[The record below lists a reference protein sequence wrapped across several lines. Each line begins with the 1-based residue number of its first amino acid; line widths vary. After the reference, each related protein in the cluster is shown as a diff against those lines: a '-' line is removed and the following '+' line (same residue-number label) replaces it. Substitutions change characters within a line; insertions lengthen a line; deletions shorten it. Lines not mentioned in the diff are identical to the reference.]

1 MNRQHATGAIVS
13 AAAVIMLAAC
23 ASQPKPDLKP
33 PSYLDAER
41 SKISGQP
48 QAITGDAC
56 VVRDVSGSDDHILR
70 KQTLDVSKA
79 ALASL
84 RARLQGVG
92 ASLAKTSL
100 PTACAGLER
109 VGIPP
114 RVAPTWELDAETMDM
129 PVFTTS
135 NAIDEDAA
143 ALNRR
148 LVAAVD
154 TAVQAAEGGY
164 KRRPLELAADDL
176 AALREQAGTST
187 VWVLNIVG
195 IDVSAAKGFLTGG
208 AQDPDDC
215 RDVNL
220 TQRERIRCEQLA
232 EDSLKFADRFSYS
245 LALVDLGSGEMVWF
259 NNTRNVPGP
268 PYEPS
273 NYGAEWA
280 QRALS
285 PFYQ

>member
-1 MNRQHATGAIVS
+1 MTHTLPFRLCLVLVS
-13 AAAVIMLAAC
+13 AAALAAC
-23 ASQPKPDLKP
+23 ATTEQPDLKP

-41 SKISGQP
+41 DKISSQP
-48 QAITGDAC
+48 QAIAGDAC
-56 VVRDVSGSDDHILR
+56 VVRDVSGSSDFILR
-70 KQTLDVSKA
+70 KQTLDISQA
-79 ALASL
+79 ALSSL
-84 RARLQGVG
+84 ESRLGAVG
-92 ASLAKTSL
+92 ASLANTRL
-100 PTACAGLER
+100 ATACAGLER

-114 RVAPTWELDAETMDM
+114 RVAQTWEREAETLDQ

-135 NAIDEDAA
+135 GAISQNDA

-148 LVAAVD
+148 LVAGVD
-154 TAVQAAEGGY
+154 AAIEGAEGGY
-164 KRRPLELAADDL
+164 KRRPLDLASDDL
-176 AALREQAGTST
+176 AALRDRSGTNAL
-187 VWVLNIVG
+187 WVLNIVG
-195 IDVSAAKGFLTGG
+195 IDVSATKGFLTGG
-208 AQDPDDC
+208 SQDADDC

-273 NYGAEWA
+273 NYGAVWA
-280 QRALS
+280 KRALS
-285 PFYQ
+285 PFYE